1 MSELRRL
8 QTFVDLARLGT
19 IAAVASASAYSTSAV
34 SQQIATLERDF
45 GVALV
50 EPDGRRLRLTAAGRA
65 LAGLAP
71 ELLGDWESARSV
83 VAASQGQTS
92 GTVTLAAFQTAFLAI
107 VPAVLAELRSTA
119 PLVRLRCVQAEPD
132 VSVPGLLAREHDVAI
147 IERYAGQAPVSS
159 PDLRETPVGQDP
171 MLVAVP
177 TGCPGTTLDDFA
189 DTPWTM
195 EPPGSPVHAWA
206 LATCREAGFQPRI
219 AHDTPDVV
227 VQCALAAAGHAAAFI
242 PALTPPALRG
252 PVRLVPLPAAQA
264 RTLSV
269 ATRRSRAADPA
280 IRAVT
285 AAIRTAAGGL
295 LEGVPA

>member
-1 MSELRRL
+1 MELEP
-8 QTFVDLARLGT
+8 D
-19 IAAVASASAYSTSAV
+19 AVA
-34 SQQIATLERDF
+34 
-45 GVALV
+45 GVDV
-50 EPDGRRLRLTAAGRA
+50 GPVDPFV
-65 LAGLAP
+65 LAGPGQAERGVEAGVVSGESREHIGEPRDQRSEGDAQLG
-71 ELLGDWESARSV
+71 ELIEDADVPGSVGVVVGGD
-83 VAASQGQTS
+83 
-92 GTVTLAAFQTAFLAI
+92 
-107 VPAVLAELRSTA
+107 AVLEY
-119 PLVRLRCVQAEPD
+119 
-132 VSVPGLLAREHDVAI
+132 DVAI

-159 PDLRETPVGQDP
+159 PDLQDTPVGQDR

-177 TGCPGTTLDDFA
+177 AGSPGTTLEDFA

-206 LATCREAGFQPRI
+206 LATCRGAGFQPRI
-219 AHDTPDVV
+219 AHDTADVV
-227 VQCALAAAGHAAAFI
+227 VQCALAAAGHAAAFL